1 MAAEM
6 FRRCCARIEFG
17 GFWEPVSVE
26 SAGLLPGGFPSPP
39 EVVRVLGELGIDA
52 SSHRSTQLSDELVEG
67 SDMIVGMARRH
78 VREVILLEHDA
89 WPRVFTLKDLVRRG
103 EDLGPRG
110 PGESVREWLGRL
122 HEGRDRAGLVGNS
135 VHDDVADPLGGTL
148 DAYRASAREIAVL
161 VGAMAG
167 LLGAP
172 REIRTLL
179 G

>member
-6 FRRCCARIEFG
+6 FRRCCSRVEFG
-17 GFWEPVSVE
+17 GFWDPVSVA

-52 SSHRSTQLSDELVEG
+52 SAHRSTQLTAELVEA

-78 VREVILLEHDA
+78 VREVVLLERDA
-89 WPRVFTLKDLVRRG
+89 WPRAFTLKELVRRG
-103 EDLGPRG
+103 DEVGPRET
-110 PGESVREWLGRL
+110 GESVRDWLARM
-122 HEGRDRAGLVGNS
+122 HDGRDRAGLVGNS
-135 VHDDVADPLGGTL
+135 VHDDVADPLGGPL
-148 DAYRASAREIAVL
+148 DAYRASAREIAAL
-161 VGAMAG
+161 VGAVAG

-172 REIRTLL
+172 REIRSLL

>member
-1 MAAEM
+1 M

-17 GFWEPVSVE
+17 GFWEPVEVM

-39 EVVRVLGELGIDA
+39 EVVRVLAETGIDA
-52 SSHRSTQLSDELVEG
+52 SSHRSTQLSAELVEE

-78 VREVILLEHDA
+78 VREVVLLERDA
-89 WPRVFTLKDLVRRG
+89 WPRVYTRKDLVRRG
-103 EDLGPRG
+103 EDLGPRD
-110 PGESVREWLGRL
+110 PSESVREWLA
-122 HEGRDRAGLVGNS
+122 HMHQGRDRAGLVGNS
-135 VHDDVADPLGGTL
+135 AHDDVADPLGGPL
-148 DAYRASAREIAVL
+148 DAYRDTAREIGAL
-161 VGAMAG
+161 VEAMAG